1 MIKIGDICPLF
12 FSPVKDKYAID
23 VDYIQRFHTTDK
35 ILLQIFA
42 DDGEVA
48 SASLNDLI
56 KGTSSNIQFQTYE
69 VNASVMMYYVV
80 FTSLPDSVYSITFE
94 RKESE
99 PFEVCSDSN
108 ILEET
113 ALIRY
118 SHKDNNSAFDN
129 IFWIGDTQQVFE
141 WRVEAGFKPAG
152 YSAKIDNEQYRNQ
165 RQEIE
170 ELYAIP
176 CDSYVLTIGNSCGV
190 PYWFGRH
197 LNRILCV
204 SMFDVNGERYV
215 RSENSVPEI
224 SQVME
229 DSQMFFVTI
238 ALEPQENSISGVG
251 GAPEQASSASIV
263 GFVVNNPKEGEML
276 KYKESEAAFINTSRI

>member
-170 ELYAIP
+170 ELYAVP
-176 CDSYVLTIGNSCGV
+176 YDSYVLTIGNSCGV

-238 ALEPQENSISGVG
+238 ALELQENSISGVG

>member
-113 ALIRY
+113 TLIRY

-170 ELYAIP
+170 ELYAVP
-176 CDSYVLTIGNSCGV
+176 YDSYVLTIGNSCGV

>member
-170 ELYAIP
+170 ELYAVP
-176 CDSYVLTIGNSCGV
+176 YDSYVLTIGNSCGV

-204 SMFDVNGERYV
+204 SMFDVNGERYL

>member
-69 VNASVMMYYVV
+69 VNASVMMYYAV

-170 ELYAIP
+170 ELYAVP
-176 CDSYVLTIGNSCGV
+176 YDSYVLTIGNSCGV

>member
-69 VNASVMMYYVV
+69 VNTSVMMYYVV

-170 ELYAIP
+170 ELYAVP
-176 CDSYVLTIGNSCGV
+176 YDSYVLTIGNSCGV